1 MASETVSDKDFKKLI
16 SKRARTL
23 LGLAKHISQC
33 ESKDELETRPLMGAV
48 LSQATQVEELLDAYG
63 AGKNCQWCGLRSLTA
78 ATKHFSDL
86 SYELLHIRYGL
97 PEYRLLPIEQDFLR
111 ATNETLDFTVDVL
124 VKVAEKMLAKAAEL
138 DLPVPAK
145 TSREQSYGEKLPS
158 GRLPR
163 DCATRRVETVSE
175 SATRL
180 ATAFLH
186 LAVESKYVRAAG
198 RAKPE
203 EYVSYAS
210 DSLGEEKLR
219 SLELQF
225 HNLQALYDT
234 YVSGTEA
241 EQLDTDLPVLRG
253 HISVVFHLLRT
264 ATLFGHHY
272 ERHVKRQPCGSEC
285 QQRPLVQANEL
296 LDILMK
302 YSVTHINLY
311 IGCAEDL
318 CHKMLKRYAEV
329 GQIEVI
335 VPPYRGFHVRP
346 STLISKLALHY
357 GSELQMELD
366 DEVYDASSPLDLFR
380 ANEKINATKR
390 RRLCEEIVRLG
401 LVQEGWGQ
409 KDTKIVVRDVVLAL
423 AGRSKLILYE
433 QPLKI
438 PEQPAQKEG
447 KLLEKVIDEMAR
459 LLAMGKIDV
468 DAQLTAR
475 FIGDKRVLEAITLL
489 AESGYGEDQFGNN
502 VALPEKLAYL
512 RR

>member
-1 MASETVSDKDFKKLI
+1 
-16 SKRARTL
+16 
-23 LGLAKHISQC
+23 
-33 ESKDELETRPLMGAV
+33 MGAL
-48 LSQATQVEELLDAYG
+48 LSQSTQIEEFLDAFG
-63 AGKNCQWCGLRSLTA
+63 AGNNCRWCGLRSLTA
-78 ATKHFSDL
+78 AIKHFSDV

-97 PEYRLLPIEQDFLR
+97 PEYHLLPIEQDFLK
-111 ATNETLDFTVDVL
+111 ATNETIDFTVDIL
-124 VKVAEKMLAKAAEL
+124 VQVAEKFITKATEL
-138 DLPVPAK
+138 DLPIPER
-145 TSREQSYGEKLPS
+145 TSRERDYVEKLPA
-158 GRLPR
+158 GRLER
-163 DCATRRVETVSE
+163 DCVTRRE

-198 RAKPE
+198 QAKPE

-272 ERHVKRQPCGSEC
+272 ERHVKRQSCGSPG
-285 QQRPLVQANEL
+285 QQSPLVKADAL
-296 LDILMK
+296 LDVLMK
-302 YSVTHINLY
+302 YSVAHINLY
-311 IGCAEDL
+311 IGCAEQL
-318 CHKMLKRYAEV
+318 CHEMLQRYAEI
-329 GQIEVI
+329 GQIEVG

-366 DEVYDASSPLDLFR
+366 DEVYDATSPLELFR
-380 ANEKINATKR
+380 ANEKINAEKR
-390 RRLCEEIVRLG
+390 RWLCEEIVRLG

-423 AGRSKLILYE
+423 AGRSRLILYE
-433 QPLKI
+433 QPLKL

-475 FIGDKRVLEAITLL
+475 FIGDKRVLEAIELL